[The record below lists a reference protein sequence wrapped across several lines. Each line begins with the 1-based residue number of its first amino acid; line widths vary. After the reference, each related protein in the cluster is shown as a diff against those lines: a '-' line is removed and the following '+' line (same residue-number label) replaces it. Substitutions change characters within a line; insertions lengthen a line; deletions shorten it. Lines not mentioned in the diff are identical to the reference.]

1 MWMRLLRIIAAV
13 LVAPLATLGVVIVV
27 LGVEALFSGRD
38 AWEVL
43 ENYTLFAI
51 YGLLIAYPV
60 TLIVG
65 VPTHLVLSYFRVGY
79 VWAHAL
85 AGGVLVLV
93 TTVIYFDLLDT
104 VREEWSVLAIYLSL
118 YVFSGAAVAG
128 VFGAI
133 AGTPKKPA

>member
-1 MWMRLLRIIAAV
+1 MWKRVLRIIAAI
-13 LVAPLATLGVVIVV
+13 LFAPLATLGVVVVV
-27 LGVEALFSGRD
+27 LGVEALFSGRE

-60 TLIVG
+60 TLIFG
-65 VPTHLVLSYFRVGY
+65 VPAHLVLSYFRVGH

-85 AGGVLVLV
+85 LGGASVLLV
-93 TTVIYFDLLDT
+93 TVVYFGLLDT
-104 VREEWSVLAIYLSL
+104 VRESWPVLAIYLPL
-118 YVFSGAAVAG
+118 FVLSGAAVAG

-133 AGTPKKPA
+133 AGRPKKPA